1 MEKIILF
8 DMDGTLIDSTPA
20 IYESFCVVFEKH
32 KMPILS
38 ESEVAQYIGY
48 PLDKMFGFFGVPN
61 DKIPQCR
68 EDYGRHYRKICD
80 DKTKMI
86 DGALEAIKI
95 ASGFANLGIVT
106 TKNSQSSKN
115 LLAHFGV
122 ANHFS
127 VMIGANDVVNL
138 KPHKEPILKALQ
150 GLESLGICAKAHNTF
165 MIGDTILDLMAA
177 KSAGIVGLGVLCG
190 YGVRKDLEQISK
202 FVFSDTLEAVKFAKS
217 ASYL

>member
-38 ESEVAQYIGY
+38 ESNVTKYIGY
-48 PLDKMFGFFGVPN
+48 DLEKMLRIFGVADN
-61 DKIPQCR
+61 KIQQCKD
-68 EDYGRHYRKICD
+68 DYGVHYRTICD

-86 DGALEAIKI
+86 DGAIEAIEMAYK
-95 ASGFANLGIVT
+95 FAALGIVT
-106 TKNSQSSKN
+106 TKSSDSSRK
-115 LLAHFGV
+115 LLERFGV
-122 ANHFS
+122 AKYFS
-127 VMIGANDVVNL
+127 VIIGRDNVKEP

-202 FVFSDTLEAVKFAKS
+202 FVFSDTLEAVEFAKS